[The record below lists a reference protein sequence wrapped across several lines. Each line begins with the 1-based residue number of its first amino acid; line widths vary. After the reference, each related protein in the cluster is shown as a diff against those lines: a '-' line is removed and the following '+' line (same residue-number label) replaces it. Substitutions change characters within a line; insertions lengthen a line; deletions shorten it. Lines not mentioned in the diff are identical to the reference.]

1 LLTKNIL
8 ITIRQQYT
16 KFYYIFI
23 IRKPTIITTISISI
37 TATTIITIISVFL
50 RLFSEVDI
58 VYIFFTNCSLF
69 YLYLLISDLV
79 LVVID
84 WSVFD
89 NKIFILIICIDIV
102 VVTVQLADIDISKIF
117 PSIIFRKNRFLLI
130 FYIYFYFWKK
140 KF

>member
-1 LLTKNIL
+1 MLTKNIL

-84 WSVFD
+84 
-89 NKIFILIICIDIV
+89 
-102 VVTVQLADIDISKIF
+102 
-117 PSIIFRKNRFLLI
+117 
-130 FYIYFYFWKK
+130 
-140 KF
+140 